1 MTLNTFI
8 LLKIWFLEWI
18 CLRHQLIGHWITRTF
33 YHKDFD
39 KKKIVRKIKL
49 KRLNRLLLGSAR
61 KLTCVKIIQLT
72 IKKLKSIH
80 KNLNSIK
87 VEKNINLLHNARMAL
102 FKIPYPYIKSR
113 VRKFYLKFQVKI
125 KKWWRR
131 KNKTDKP
138 QIKFIKGKIRVNF
151 LNP

>member
-1 MTLNTFI
+1 LI
-8 LLKIWFLEWI
+8 ALL
-18 CLRHQLIGHWITRTF
+18 ITRTF

-72 IKKLKSIH
+72 FKKLKRIH

-87 VEKNINLLHNARMAL
+87 VEKNINLLQNARMAS

-113 VRKFYLKFQVKI
+113 VRKFHLKFQVKI
-125 KKWWRR
+125 K
-131 KNKTDKP
+131 
-138 QIKFIKGKIRVNF
+138 
-151 LNP
+151 